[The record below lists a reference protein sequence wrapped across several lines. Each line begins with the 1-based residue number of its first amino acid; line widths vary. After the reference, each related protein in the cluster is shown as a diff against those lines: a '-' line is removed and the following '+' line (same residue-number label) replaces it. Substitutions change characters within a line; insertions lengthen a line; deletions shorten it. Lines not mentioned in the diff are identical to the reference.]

1 MPRWQ
6 PLSRRGTKLSSVDE
20 TLFESVPAHLVRPLL
35 HWFGCLFEEMHPR
48 GEAER
53 KAHRIAARLQL
64 DLRPVPME
72 RVDFRR
78 VPMER
83 RALTSNSA
91 AQALVGYASW
101 GLIRTPGERPI
112 ETAIELRRRGLLR
125 KGHGVLLLDMIDAA
139 LIDGVEKKDVG
150 ELEKLLADGG
160 SAWRVADDAGSLQ
173 RRVDPSAIEAFRATA
188 GTVAAARL
196 NAAWAAAFGRSPIS
210 SRAHSEAIKAV
221 EAAAIPIVLPRDRL
235 ATLGK
240 VIGELGH
247 HSEKWELAVSTPGGS
262 TGISTLLGM
271 LRLLWEGQ
279 TDRHGGPVT
288 PGPITAEAAEA
299 AVHLAVTLVQWFNSN
314 TIRRMTTP

>member
-6 PLSRRGTKLSSVDE
+6 PLSRRGTKLSSADE
-20 TLFESVPAHLVRPLL
+20 TLFEGVPAHLVRPLL

-53 KAHRIAARLQL
+53 KAHRIAVRLQL
-64 DLRPVPME
+64 DLRQVPME

-101 GLIRTPGERPI
+101 GLTRTPGERPL

-139 LIDGVEKKDVG
+139 LTDGVEKKDAG

-160 SAWRVADDAGSLQ
+160 SAWRVADDTGSLQ

-188 GTVAAARL
+188 GTVAAAHL
-196 NAAWAAAFGRSPIS
+196 SAAWAAAYGRSPIP
-210 SRAHSEAIKAV
+210 SRAYSEAIKAV
-221 EAAAIPIVLPRDRL
+221 EAAAIPIVLPRDRI

-240 VIGELGH
+240 VIGELSH
-247 HSEKWELAVSTPGGS
+247 HSERWELVVSTPGDS
-262 TGISTLLGM
+262 VDISTLLAM

-279 TDRHGGPVT
+279 TDRHGAPITPTPV
-288 PGPITAEAAEA
+288 TAEAAEA
-299 AVHLAVTLVQWFNSN
+299 AVHLAVTLVQWFNSSA
-314 TIRRMTTP
+314 IRRVSTP